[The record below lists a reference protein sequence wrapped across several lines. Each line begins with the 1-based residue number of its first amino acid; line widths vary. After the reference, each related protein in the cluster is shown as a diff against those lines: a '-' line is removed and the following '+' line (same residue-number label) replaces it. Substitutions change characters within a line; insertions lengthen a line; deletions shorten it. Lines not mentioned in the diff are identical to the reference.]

1 MVAFMINNNKLNLGQ
16 LLLRQGV
23 LDEDQLAHAMAEH
36 KRTGLMLS
44 KILVRLG
51 MVNEETLTNI
61 LGSQMQSSTKMRIG
75 EMLLAQG
82 YINQE
87 QLDKALET
95 QKTSGKR
102 LGRTLVDLGYM
113 PEERLIEILSRQF
126 EVPYVKLD
134 NFSIDPNAY
143 NYLPEDMCRQYKVV
157 PLFVQNGEDDRRQAK
172 SVLTIAMT
180 DPTNMRTIS
189 VVKFKVRMDVEVVM
203 ASEADVMK
211 AIDRVYAGHGTS
223 EESLAELIGES
234 KDSEELETV
243 ERGQGNNDEPELT
256 DEEGRAVVKIVTTL
270 IHEAIAR
277 HASDIHLEPQE
288 TFLKLRYRIDGDLQ
302 VMSPIPAR
310 LMPQI
315 LSRIKLLSKMDIAE
329 KRKPLDGRFTVRY
342 KGSEVDLRVSSFP
355 ISLRK
360 RGVCEKIVMRI
371 LDPNSGQF
379 PLKDMGFDP
388 RVLKQFID
396 AINAPN
402 GIVLVTGPTG
412 SGKSTTLY
420 ASIRE
425 ILDSTINISTMEDP
439 VELNIDGVNQ
449 GQINNAAGFTFA
461 AGIRAL
467 LRQDPDVI
475 MIGEMRDQETSSMAI
490 EAALTGHL
498 VFSTLHTN
506 DAAGAFPRLLEMGL
520 EPFLVSTAI
529 KGVLAQRLVRRICKY
544 CKEPVEISQAMRDEF
559 HLTPDMQFYHGK
571 GCDKCDGS
579 GYKGRCGIYEFLV
592 PNETVRNLIIKRSSG
607 DVIKRAAMQECG
619 MITLRMDGIQ
629 KALDGHT
636 TLEQAIGASTSDD

>member
-1 MVAFMINNNKLNLGQ
+1 MINSNKMNLGQ

-51 MVNEETLTNI
+51 MVSEETLTNI

-82 YINQE
+82 YITQE

-134 NFSIDPNAY
+134 NFNIDPNAY
-143 NYLPEDMCRQYKVV
+143 TYLPEDMCKQYRVV
-157 PLFVQNGEDDRRQAK
+157 PLFVQKGEDERRQVR
-172 SVLTIAMT
+172 SVMTIAMT

-189 VVKFKVRMDVEVVM
+189 IVKFKVRMDVDIVM
-203 ASEADVMK
+203 ASDADVAK
-211 AIDRVYAGHGTS
+211 AIERVFAGHGPT
-223 EESLAELIGES
+223 EESLAELISES
-234 KDSEELETV
+234 KDGEELETV
-243 ERGQGNNDEPELT
+243 ERGQGGNDEPELS
-256 DEEGRAVVKIVTTL
+256 DEEGRQVVKIVTTL

-277 HASDIHLEPQE
+277 KASDIHLEPQE

-342 KGSEVDLRVSSFP
+342 KGAEVDLRVSSFP

-371 LDPNSGQF
+371 LNPNSGQF

-475 MIGEMRDQETSSMAI
+475 MVGEMRDRESFESALQ
-490 EAALTGHL
+490 AADTGHL
-498 VFSTLHTN
+498 VLSTLHATN
-506 DAAGAFPRLLEMGL
+506 ASQAIARILDFYPRQEQDALRKSLALNLQA
-520 EPFLVSTAI
+520 VI
-529 KGVLAQRLVRRICKY
+529 AQRLLPRISSGLI
-544 CKEPVEISQAMRDEF
+544 PAVEIMIN
-559 HLTPDMQFYHGK
+559 TPNVRKLIQKNEMDRLPDAIAAGK
-571 GCDKCDGS
+571 EDGMIS
-579 GYKGRCGIYEFLV
+579 FNASLL
-592 PNETVRNLIIKRSSG
+592 NLINGGEITEEVGLEASEEP
-607 DVIKRAAMQECG
+607 DV
-619 MITLRMDGIQ
+619 LRMNLKGIFVGTGSSI
-629 KALDGHT
+629 LG
-636 TLEQAIGASTSDD
+636 E

>member
-1 MVAFMINNNKLNLGQ
+1 MINTSKMNLGQ

-51 MVNEETLTNI
+51 MVSEETLTNI

-82 YINQE
+82 YITQE

-134 NFSIDPNAY
+134 NFNIDPNAF
-143 NYLPEDMCRQYKVV
+143 NYLPEDMCKQYKVV
-157 PLFVQNGEDDRRQAK
+157 PLFVQKGEDERHQVR
-172 SVLTIAMT
+172 SVMTIAMT

-189 VVKFKVRMDVEVVM
+189 IVKFKVRMDVDVVM

-211 AIDRVYAGHGTS
+211 AIERVFAGHGPA
-223 EESLAELIGES
+223 EESLADLISES
-234 KDSEELETV
+234 KDGDELETV
-243 ERGQGNNDEPELT
+243 ERGQGGNDEPELS
-256 DEEGRAVVKIVTTL
+256 DEEGRQVVKIVTTL

-277 HASDIHLEPQE
+277 KASDIHLEPQE

-371 LDPNSGQF
+371 LNPNSGQF

-607 DVIKRAAMQECG
+607 DVIKRAAIQECG

-636 TLEQAIGASTSDD
+636 TLEQAIGASTADD

>member
-1 MVAFMINNNKLNLGQ
+1 MNSSAKLNLGQ
-16 LLLRQGV
+16 LLLRQGI

-44 KILVRLG
+44 KILLRLG
-51 MVNEETLTNI
+51 MVSEDTLTSI
-61 LGSQMQSSTKMRIG
+61 LGVQMQSSTKMRIG
-75 EMLLAQG
+75 EMLLKQG
-82 YINQE
+82 YINEE
-87 QLDKALET
+87 QLNKALEM
-95 QKTSGKR
+95 QKTTGKR
-102 LGRTLVDLGYM
+102 LGRTLVDLGFM
-113 PEERLIEILSRQF
+113 PEERLIEILSMQF
-126 EVPYVKLD
+126 EVPYVRLE
-134 NFSIDPNAY
+134 NFIIDPDAY
-143 NYLPEDMCRQYKVV
+143 TFLPEDLCKTYKIV
-157 PLFVQNGEDDRRQAK
+157 PLFVLKAEDERHMQRV
-172 SVLTIAMT
+172 SLTIAMT
-180 DPTNMRTIS
+180 DPTNMRVINI
-189 VVKFKVRMDVEVVM
+189 VKFKVKMEVDIVM
-203 ASEADVMK
+203 ASEKDVLK
-211 AIDRVYAGHGTS
+211 AIERVYSGHGPA
-223 EESLAELIGES
+223 EESLAELISES
-234 KDSEELETV
+234 RDEGELETV
-243 ERGQGNNDEPELT
+243 DRDANNSNEPELS

-342 KGSEVDLRVSSFP
+342 KGAEVDLRVSSFP

-379 PLKDMGFDP
+379 PLKDMGFDA
-388 RVLKQFID
+388 RVLKQFLD
-396 AINAPN
+396 CINAPN

-520 EPFLVSTAI
+520 EPFLGSTAI

-544 CKEPVEISQAMRDEF
+544 CKEPVEISDSLREEL
-559 HLTPDMQFYHGK
+559 HLTPDMQFYHGR
-571 GCDKCDGS
+571 GCEKCDGS

-607 DVIKRAAMQECG
+607 DVIKRAAMKECG

-629 KALDGHT
+629 KALDGAT
-636 TLEQAIGASTSDD
+636 TLEQAVGASAADDA

>member
-1 MVAFMINNNKLNLGQ
+1 MVKPEQ
-16 LLLRQGV
+16 LT
-23 LDEDQLAHAMAEH
+23 D
-36 KRTGLMLS
+36 
-44 KILVRLG
+44 
-51 MVNEETLTNI
+51 I
-61 LGSQMQSSTKMRIG
+61 LGVQMQSVTKKRIG
-75 EMLLAQG
+75 EMLLDQG
-82 YINQE
+82 FITQE
-87 QLDKALET
+87 QLNEALEK
-95 QKTSGKR
+95 QKTSGGKR
-102 LGRTLVDLGYM
+102 LGSILVDLKFIQQDKLM
-113 PEERLIEILSRQF
+113 KILCCQF

-134 NFSIDPNAY
+134 SIKLDEKVY
-143 NYLPEDMCRQYKVV
+143 EFISEDQCKANKIV
-157 PLFVQNGEDDRRQAK
+157 PLYVTKDARQAL
-172 SVLTIAMT
+172 VVAMA
-180 DPTNMRTIS
+180 DPTNVRLRDSI
-189 VVKFKVRMDVEVVM
+189 KFKVKRNVDVVM
-203 ASEADVMK
+203 ASEQDIK
-211 AIDRVYAGHGTS
+211 KTIDILFAGHGPA
-223 EESLAELIGES
+223 EESLAELIGS
-234 KDSEELETV
+234 SGDDELETV
-243 ERGQGNNDEPELT
+243 ERGSSTSDEPELS
-256 DEEGRAVVKIVTTL
+256 DEEGRQVVKIVTTL

-379 PLKDMGFDP
+379 PLREMGFDP

-475 MIGEMRDQETSSMAI
+475 MIGEMRDQETSTMAI

-529 KGVLAQRLVRRICKY
+529 KGVLAQRLVRRICKN
-544 CKEPVEISQAMRDEF
+544 CKEPVEISQELRDEL
-559 HLTPDMQFYHGK
+559 HLSPDMQFYHGR
-571 GCDKCDGS
+571 GCEKCDGS
-579 GYKGRCGIYEFLV
+579 GFKGRCGIYEFLV
-592 PNETVRNLIIKRSSG
+592 PNEAVRNL
-607 DVIKRAAMQECG
+607 VIKRASGDEIKREAIKSCE
-619 MITLRMDGIQ
+619 MITLRMDGIN
-629 KALDGHT
+629 KALQGLT
-636 TLEQAIGASTSDD
+636 TLEQAVGASTADE

>member
-1 MVAFMINNNKLNLGQ
+1 MKDSNSLGQ
-16 LLLRQGV
+16 LLVRVNLIN
-23 LDEDQLAHAMAEH
+23 EDQLKYAEDEV
-36 KRTGLMLS
+36 KFWTQKGKKLTLAQV
-44 KILVRLG
+44 LVKAG
-51 MVNEETLTNI
+51 MVSQEQLTDI
-61 LGSQMQSSTKMRIG
+61 LGVQMQSVTKKRIG
-75 EMLLAQG
+75 EMLLDQG
-82 YINQE
+82 FITKE
-87 QLDKALET
+87 QLNEALEK
-95 QKTSGKR
+95 QKTAGGKR
-102 LGRTLVDLGYM
+102 LGRV
-113 PEERLIEILSRQF
+113 LIDMGFIDEKKLTDILCCQF

-134 NFSIDPNAY
+134 AIKLDEKVYEFI
-143 NYLPEDMCRQYKVV
+143 PEDQCRANKIV
-157 PLFVQNGEDDRRQAK
+157 PLYVSKDARQAL
-172 SVLTIAMT
+172 VVAMA
-180 DPTNMRTIS
+180 DPTNVRLRDSI
-189 VVKFKVRMDVEVVM
+189 KFKVKRNVDVVM
-203 ASEADVMK
+203 ASEQDIK
-211 AIDRVYAGHGTS
+211 KTIDILFAGHGPA
-223 EESLAELIGES
+223 EESLAELIGGSNE
-234 KDSEELETV
+234 DELETV
-243 ERGQGNNDEPELT
+243 ERGSGNSDEPELT
-256 DEEGRAVVKIVTTL
+256 DEEGRQVVKIVTTL

-379 PLKDMGFDP
+379 PLREMGFDA

-475 MIGEMRDQETSSMAI
+475 MIGEMRDQETSTMAI

-529 KGVLAQRLVRRICKY
+529 KGVLAQRLVRRICKN
-544 CKEPVEISQAMRDEF
+544 CKEPVEISQELRDEL
-559 HLTPDMQFYHGK
+559 HLSPDMQFYHGR
-571 GCDKCDGS
+571 GCEKCDGS
-579 GYKGRCGIYEFLV
+579 GFKGRCGIYEFLV
-592 PNETVRNLIIKRSSG
+592 PNEAVRNL
-607 DVIKRAAMQECG
+607 VIKRASGDEIKREAIKSCE
-619 MITLRMDGIQ
+619 MITLRMDGIN
-629 KALDGHT
+629 KALQGLT
-636 TLEQAIGASTSDD
+636 TLEQAIGASTADE

>member
-1 MVAFMINNNKLNLGQ
+1 MISNVKMNLGE
-16 LLLRQGV
+16 LLLRQRV
-23 LDEDQLAHAMAEH
+23 LDEDQLAHATSEH
-36 KRTGLMLS
+36 KRTGIPLAR
-44 KILVRLG
+44 ILVRLG
-51 MVNEETLTNI
+51 MVSEDTLTSI
-61 LGSQMQSSTKMRIG
+61 LGVQMQSTTKMRIG

-82 YINQE
+82 YIKPE
-87 QLDKALET
+87 QLEKALET
-95 QKTSGKR
+95 QKTTGKR
-102 LGRTLVDLGYM
+102 LGRTLVELGYM
-113 PEERLIEILSRQF
+113 PEERLVEILSRQF
-126 EVPYVKLD
+126 EVPYVKLE
-134 NFSIDPNAY
+134 NFNIDPDAY
-143 NYLPEDMCRQYKVV
+143 TYLPEDMCKQYKIV
-157 PLFVQNGEDDRRQAK
+157 PLFVSKNDDDRKAVREA
-172 SVLTIAMT
+172 LTLAMT
-180 DPTNMRTIS
+180 DPTNMRVIQI
-189 VVKFKVRMDVEVVM
+189 VKFKVKMEVDVVM
-203 ASEADVMK
+203 ASEVDVQK
-211 AIDRVYAGHGTS
+211 TIERVYAGHGPQ
-223 EESLAELIGES
+223 EESLAELISES
-234 KDSEELETV
+234 KDGEELETV
-243 ERGQGNNDEPELT
+243 ERGQGGNDEPELT

-302 VMSPIPAR
+302 VMAPIPAR

-388 RVLKQFID
+388 RVFKQFID

-506 DAAGAFPRLLEMGL
+506 DAAGSFPRLLEMGL

-529 KGVLAQRLVRRICKY
+529 KGILAQRLVRRICKY
-544 CKEPVEISQAMRDEF
+544 CKEPVEISDSLREEL
-559 HLTPDMQFYHGK
+559 HLSPDMQFYHGK

-592 PNETVRNLIIKRSSG
+592 PNESVRNL
-607 DVIKRAAMQECG
+607 VIKRASGDEIKRCAMKECD
-619 MITLRMDGIQ
+619 MITLRMDGIN
-629 KALDGHT
+629 KALQGLT
-636 TLEQAIGASTSDD
+636 TLEQAVGASAPDD

>member
-1 MVAFMINNNKLNLGQ
+1 MLID
-16 LLLRQGV
+16 QGFITP
-23 LDEDQLAHAMAEH
+23 DQL
-36 KRTGLMLS
+36 
-44 KILVRLG
+44 
-51 MVNEETLTNI
+51 NE
-61 LGSQMQSSTKMRIG
+61 
-75 EMLLAQG
+75 
-82 YINQE
+82 
-87 QLDKALET
+87 ALEK
-95 QKTSGKR
+95 QKTSGGKR
-102 LGRTLVDLGYM
+102 LGRLLVEMGFIDEKKLTD
-113 PEERLIEILSRQF
+113 ILCCQF
-126 EVPYVKLD
+126 EVPFIKLD
-134 NFSIDPNAY
+134 SIKLDEKVYEFLSEDQCKAY
-143 NYLPEDMCRQYKVV
+143 KIV
-157 PLFVQNGEDDRRQAK
+157 PLYVSRDARQAL
-172 SVLTIAMT
+172 VVAMA
-180 DPTNMRTIS
+180 DPTNVRLRDSI
-189 VVKFKVRMDVEVVM
+189 KFKVKRNVDVVM
-203 ASEADVMK
+203 ASEQDIK
-211 AIDRVYAGHGTS
+211 KTIDILYAGHGPA
-223 EESLAELIGES
+223 EESLAELIGEN
-234 KDSEELETV
+234 KDEELETV
-243 ERGQGNNDEPELT
+243 ERGSSASDEPELT

-379 PLKDMGFDP
+379 PLREMGFDA

-475 MIGEMRDQETSSMAI
+475 MIGEMRDQETSTMAI

-529 KGVLAQRLVRRICKY
+529 KGVLAQRLVRRICKN
-544 CKEPVEISQAMRDEF
+544 CKEPVEISQELRDEL
-559 HLTPDMQFYHGK
+559 HLAPDMQFYHGK
-571 GCDKCDGS
+571 GCPKCDGS
-579 GYKGRCGIYEFLV
+579 GFKGRCGIYEFLV
-592 PNETVRNLIIKRSSG
+592 PNEAVRNL
-607 DVIKRAAMQECG
+607 VIKRASGDEIKREAIKSCE
-619 MITLRMDGIQ
+619 MITLRMDGIN
-629 KALDGHT
+629 KALQGLT
-636 TLEQAIGASTSDD
+636 TLEQAIGASTADE

>member
-1 MVAFMINNNKLNLGQ
+1 MNLGE

-23 LDEDQLAHAMAEH
+23 LDEDQLNHAISEH
-36 KRTGLMLS
+36 KRTGMALA
-44 KILVRLG
+44 KILIRLG
-51 MVNEETLTNI
+51 MVSEDTLTSI
-61 LGSQMQSSTKMRIG
+61 LGVQMQSATKMRIG
-75 EMLLAQG
+75 EMLLAQK
-82 YINQE
+82 YITRE
-87 QLDKALET
+87 QLEQALET
-95 QKTSGKR
+95 QKTTGKR

-126 EVPYVKLD
+126 EVPYVKLE
-134 NFSIDPNAY
+134 NFAIDQNAY
-143 NYLPEDMCRQYKVV
+143 SYLPEDLCKAYKVV
-157 PLFVQNGEDDRRQAK
+157 PLFVSKTEDDRRMTRE
-172 SVLTIAMT
+172 SLTLAMT
-180 DPTNMRTIS
+180 DPTNMRVINI
-189 VVKFKVRMDVEVVM
+189 VKFKVKMEVDVVM
-203 ASEADVMK
+203 ASDSDVQK
-211 AIDRVYAGHGTS
+211 AIERVFAGHGTQ
-223 EESLAELIGES
+223 EESLAELIGET
-234 KDSEELETV
+234 KDGEELETV
-243 ERGQGNNDEPELT
+243 ERGQGGSDEPELS

-302 VMSPIPAR
+302 VQPPIPAR

-342 KGSEVDLRVSSFP
+342 KGAEVDLRVSSFP

-544 CKEPVEISQAMRDEF
+544 CKEPVEISQAMRDEL
-559 HLTPDMQFYHGK
+559 HLSPEMQFYHGR
-571 GCDKCDGS
+571 GCEKCDGS

-607 DVIKRAAMQECG
+607 DVIKRAAMKECG

-636 TLEQAIGASTSDD
+636 TLEQAVGASAADD

>member
-1 MVAFMINNNKLNLGQ
+1 MV
-16 LLLRQGV
+16 
-23 LDEDQLAHAMAEH
+23 
-36 KRTGLMLS
+36 S
-44 KILVRLG
+44 
-51 MVNEETLTNI
+51 EETLTNI

-82 YINQE
+82 YITQE

-134 NFSIDPNAY
+134 NFNIDPNAY
-143 NYLPEDMCRQYKVV
+143 TYLPEDMCKQYKVV
-157 PLFVQNGEDDRRQAK
+157 PLFVQKGEDERRQVR
-172 SVLTIAMT
+172 SVMTIAMT

-189 VVKFKVRMDVEVVM
+189 IVKFKVRMDVDVVM
-203 ASEADVMK
+203 ASDADVAK
-211 AIDRVYAGHGTS
+211 AIERVFAGHGPT
-223 EESLAELIGES
+223 EESLAELISES
-234 KDSEELETV
+234 KDGEELETV
-243 ERGQGNNDEPELT
+243 ERGQGGNDEPELS
-256 DEEGRAVVKIVTTL
+256 DEEGRQVVKIVTTL

-277 HASDIHLEPQE
+277 KASDIHLEPQE

-371 LDPNSGQF
+371 LNPNSGQF

-529 KGVLAQRLVRRICKY
+529 KGVLAQRLVRRI
-544 CKEPVEISQAMRDEF
+544 
-559 HLTPDMQFYHGK
+559 
-571 GCDKCDGS
+571 
-579 GYKGRCGIYEFLV
+579 
-592 PNETVRNLIIKRSSG
+592 
-607 DVIKRAAMQECG
+607 
-619 MITLRMDGIQ
+619 
-629 KALDGHT
+629 
-636 TLEQAIGASTSDD
+636 

>member
-1 MVAFMINNNKLNLGQ
+1 
-16 LLLRQGV
+16 
-23 LDEDQLAHAMAEH
+23 
-36 KRTGLMLS
+36 
-44 KILVRLG
+44 
-51 MVNEETLTNI
+51 
-61 LGSQMQSSTKMRIG
+61 
-75 EMLLAQG
+75 
-82 YINQE
+82 
-87 QLDKALET
+87 
-95 QKTSGKR
+95 
-102 LGRTLVDLGYM
+102 
-113 PEERLIEILSRQF
+113 
-126 EVPYVKLD
+126 
-134 NFSIDPNAY
+134 
-143 NYLPEDMCRQYKVV
+143 
-157 PLFVQNGEDDRRQAK
+157 
-172 SVLTIAMT
+172 
-180 DPTNMRTIS
+180 
-189 VVKFKVRMDVEVVM
+189 
-203 ASEADVMK
+203 
-211 AIDRVYAGHGTS
+211 
-223 EESLAELIGES
+223 
-234 KDSEELETV
+234 
-243 ERGQGNNDEPELT
+243 
-256 DEEGRAVVKIVTTL
+256 
-270 IHEAIAR
+270 
-277 HASDIHLEPQE
+277 
-288 TFLKLRYRIDGDLQ
+288 
-302 VMSPIPAR
+302 
-310 LMPQI
+310 
-315 LSRIKLLSKMDIAE
+315 MDIAE

-544 CKEPVEISQAMRDEF
+544 CKEPVEISQAMRGEL
-559 HLTPDMQFYHGK
+559 HLSPEKQFYHGR
-571 GCDKCDGS
+571 GCEKCDGS

-607 DVIKRAAMQECG
+607 DVIKRAAMKECG

-636 TLEQAIGASTSDD
+636 TLEQAVGASAADD

>member
-1 MVAFMINNNKLNLGQ
+1 MKDSSSLGQ
-16 LLLRQGV
+16 LLVRVNLIN
-23 LDEDQLAHAMAEH
+23 EDQLRYAEEEVKYQAQLG
-36 KRTGLMLS
+36 KRVTLAQ
-44 KILVRLG
+44 ILVRAG
-51 MVNEETLTNI
+51 MVKQEALTDI
-61 LGSQMQSSTKMRIG
+61 LGVQMQSVTKKRIG
-75 EMLLAQG
+75 EMLLDQG
-82 YINQE
+82 FITPD
-87 QLDKALET
+87 QLNEALEK
-95 QKTSGKR
+95 QKTSGGKR
-102 LGRTLVDLGYM
+102 LGRLLVEMGFIDEKKLTD
-113 PEERLIEILSRQF
+113 ILCCQF
-126 EVPYVKLD
+126 EVPFIKLD
-134 NFSIDPNAY
+134 SIKLDEKVY
-143 NYLPEDMCRQYKVV
+143 EFLSEEQCKTYKIV
-157 PLFVQNGEDDRRQAK
+157 PLYVSRDVRQAL
-172 SVLTIAMT
+172 VVAMA
-180 DPTNMRTIS
+180 DPTNVRLRDSI
-189 VVKFKVRMDVEVVM
+189 KFKVKRNVDVVM
-203 ASEADVMK
+203 ASEQDIK
-211 AIDRVYAGHGTS
+211 KTIDILYAGHGPA
-223 EESLAELIGES
+223 EESLAELIGEN
-234 KDSEELETV
+234 KDEELETV
-243 ERGQGNNDEPELT
+243 ERGQGNSDEPELT

-379 PLKDMGFDP
+379 PLREMGFDA

-475 MIGEMRDQETSSMAI
+475 MIGEMRDQETSTMAI
-490 EAALTGHL
+490 EAALMGHL

-529 KGVLAQRLVRRICKY
+529 KGVLAQRLVRRICKN
-544 CKEPVEISQAMRDEF
+544 CKEPVEISQELRDEL
-559 HLTPDMQFYHGK
+559 HLAPDMQFYHGK
-571 GCDKCDGS
+571 GCPKCDGS
-579 GYKGRCGIYEFLV
+579 GFKGRCGIYEFLV
-592 PNETVRNLIIKRSSG
+592 PNEAVRNL
-607 DVIKRAAMQECG
+607 VIKRASGDEIKREAIKSCE
-619 MITLRMDGIQ
+619 MITLRMDGIN
-629 KALDGHT
+629 KALQGLT
-636 TLEQAIGASTSDD
+636 TLEQAVGASTADE

>member
-1 MVAFMINNNKLNLGQ
+1 MKDSSSLGQ
-16 LLLRQGV
+16 LLVRVNLIN
-23 LDEDQLAHAMAEH
+23 EDQLKYAE
-36 KRTGLMLS
+36 
-44 KILVRLG
+44 
-51 MVNEETLTNI
+51 EEVKFWTQKGKKLTLTQVLLKAEMVKPEQLTDI
-61 LGSQMQSSTKMRIG
+61 LGVQMQSVTKKRIG
-75 EMLLAQG
+75 EMLLDQG
-82 YINQE
+82 FITQD
-87 QLDKALET
+87 QLNEALEK
-95 QKTSGKR
+95 QKTSGGKR
-102 LGRTLVDLGYM
+102 LGSILVDLKF
-113 PEERLIEILSRQF
+113 IEQDKLMKILCCQF

-134 NFSIDPNAY
+134 AIRLD
-143 NYLPEDMCRQYKVV
+143 EKVYEFISEEQCKTHKIV
-157 PLFVQNGEDDRRQAK
+157 PLYVTKDARQAL
-172 SVLTIAMT
+172 VVAMA
-180 DPTNMRTIS
+180 DPTNVRLRDSI
-189 VVKFKVRMDVEVVM
+189 KFKVKRNVDVVM
-203 ASEADVMK
+203 ASEQDIK
-211 AIDRVYAGHGTS
+211 KTIDILFANHGPA
-223 EESLAELIGES
+223 EESLADLIGS
-234 KDSEELETV
+234 SGDDELETV
-243 ERGQGNNDEPELT
+243 ERGQGGNDEPELS
-256 DEEGRAVVKIVTTL
+256 DEEGRQVVKIVTTL

-342 KGSEVDLRVSSFP
+342 KGAEVDLRVSSFP

-379 PLKDMGFDP
+379 PLKEMGFDA

-475 MIGEMRDQETSSMAI
+475 MIGEMRDQETSTMAI

-529 KGVLAQRLVRRICKY
+529 KGVLAQRLVRRICKN
-544 CKEPVEISQAMRDEF
+544 CKEPVEISQELRDEL
-559 HLTPDMQFYHGK
+559 HLSPDMQFYHGR
-571 GCDKCDGS
+571 GCEKCDGS
-579 GYKGRCGIYEFLV
+579 GFKGRCGIYEFLV
-592 PNETVRNLIIKRSSG
+592 PNEAVRNL
-607 DVIKRAAMQECG
+607 VIKRASGDEIKREAIKSCE
-619 MITLRMDGIQ
+619 MITLRMDGIN
-629 KALDGHT
+629 KALQGLT
-636 TLEQAIGASTSDD
+636 TLEQAVGASTADE

>member
-1 MVAFMINNNKLNLGQ
+1 MISNAKMNLGQ
-16 LLLRQGV
+16 LLIRQGV
-23 LDEDQLAHAMAEH
+23 LDEDQLAHATSEH
-36 KRTGLMLS
+36 KRTGIPLA
-44 KILVRLG
+44 KILIRLG
-51 MVNEETLTNI
+51 MVSEDTLTSI
-61 LGSQMQSSTKMRIG
+61 LGVQMQSTTKMRIG
-75 EMLLAQG
+75 EMLLAQK
-82 YINQE
+82 YITQE
-87 QLDKALET
+87 QLDQALED
-95 QKTSGKR
+95 QKKTGKR
-102 LGRTLVDLGYM
+102 LGRTLVDLKFM
-113 PEERLIEILSRQF
+113 PEERLVEILSKQF
-126 EVPYVKLD
+126 EVPYVKLE
-134 NFSIDPNAY
+134 NFALDPEAY
-143 NYLPEDMCRQYKVV
+143 TYLPEDLCRTYKVV
-157 PLFVQNGEDDRRQAK
+157 PLFISKGEDDRRVQREAM
-172 SVLTIAMT
+172 TIAMT
-180 DPTNMRTIS
+180 DPTNMRVINI
-189 VVKFKVRMDVEVVM
+189 VKFKVKMEVDIVM
-203 ASEADVMK
+203 ASDADVVK
-211 AIDRVYAGHGTS
+211 TIDRVFSGHSTS
-223 EESLAELIGES
+223 EESLAELISES
-234 KDSEELETV
+234 KDGEELETV
-243 ERGQGNNDEPELT
+243 ERGQGGSDEPELT
-256 DEEGRAVVKIVTTL
+256 DEEGRQVVKIVTTL

-342 KGSEVDLRVSSFP
+342 KGAEVDLRVSSFP

-379 PLKDMGFDP
+379 PLREMGFDP
-388 RVLKQFID
+388 RVLKQFLD
-396 AINAPN
+396 AINLPN
-402 GIVLVTGPTG
+402 GIILVTGPTG

-506 DAAGAFPRLLEMGL
+506 DAAGSFPRLLEMGL

-544 CKEPVEISQAMRDEF
+544 CKEPVEISPSLREELD
-559 HLTPDMQFYHGK
+559 LTPDMQFYHGK

-592 PNETVRNLIIKRSSG
+592 PNETVRNLVIKRSSG
-607 DVIKRAAMQECG
+607 DVIKRAAMQECD

-629 KALDGHT
+629 KALDGLT
-636 TLEQAIGASTSDD
+636 TLEQAVGASASDD

>member
-1 MVAFMINNNKLNLGQ
+1 MMNNNKMNLGQ

-51 MVNEETLTNI
+51 MVSEETLTNI

-82 YINQE
+82 YITQE

-134 NFSIDPNAY
+134 NFNIDPNAF
-143 NYLPEDMCRQYKVV
+143 NYLPEDMCKQYKVV
-157 PLFVQNGEDDRRQAK
+157 PLFVQKGEDERHQVR
-172 SVLTIAMT
+172 SVMTIAMT

-189 VVKFKVRMDVEVVM
+189 IVKFKVRMDVDVVM

-211 AIDRVYAGHGTS
+211 AIERVFAGHGPA
-223 EESLAELIGES
+223 EESLADLISES
-234 KDSEELETV
+234 KDSDELETV
-243 ERGQGNNDEPELT
+243 ERGQGGNDEPELS
-256 DEEGRAVVKIVTTL
+256 DEEGRQVVKIVTTL

-277 HASDIHLEPQE
+277 KASDIHLEPQE

-371 LDPNSGQF
+371 LNPNSGQF

-607 DVIKRAAMQECG
+607 DVIKRAAIQECG

-629 KALDGHT
+629 KALNGHT
-636 TLEQAIGASTSDD
+636 TLEQAIGASTADD

>member
-1 MVAFMINNNKLNLGQ
+1 MISNTKMNLGE

-23 LDEDQLAHAMAEH
+23 LDEDQLNHAISEH
-36 KRTGLMLS
+36 KRTGMALA
-44 KILVRLG
+44 KILIRLG
-51 MVNEETLTNI
+51 MVSEDTLTSI
-61 LGSQMQSSTKMRIG
+61 LGVQMQSATKMRIG
-75 EMLLAQG
+75 EMLLAQK
-82 YINQE
+82 YITRE
-87 QLDKALET
+87 QLEQALET
-95 QKTSGKR
+95 QKTTGKR

-126 EVPYVKLD
+126 EVPYVKLE
-134 NFSIDPNAY
+134 NFAIDQNAY
-143 NYLPEDMCRQYKVV
+143 SYLPEDLCKAYKVV
-157 PLFVQNGEDDRRQAK
+157 PLFVSKTDDDRRITRE
-172 SVLTIAMT
+172 SLTLAMT
-180 DPTNMRTIS
+180 DPTNMRVLNI
-189 VVKFKVRMDVEVVM
+189 VKFKVKMEVDVVM
-203 ASEADVMK
+203 ASDSDVQK
-211 AIDRVYAGHGTS
+211 AIERVFAGHGS
-223 EESLAELIGES
+223 QEESLAELIGET
-234 KDSEELETV
+234 KDGEELETV
-243 ERGQGNNDEPELT
+243 ERGQGGSDEPELS

-342 KGSEVDLRVSSFP
+342 KGAEVDLRVSSFP

-544 CKEPVEISQAMRDEF
+544 CKEPVEVSQAMRDEL
-559 HLTPDMQFYHGK
+559 HLSPEMQFYHGR
-571 GCDKCDGS
+571 GCEKCDGS

-607 DVIKRAAMQECG
+607 DVIKRAAMKECG

-636 TLEQAIGASTSDD
+636 TLEQAVGASAADD

>member
-1 MVAFMINNNKLNLGQ
+1 MITNTKMNLGE

-23 LDEDQLAHAMAEH
+23 LDEDQLNHAISEH
-36 KRTGLMLS
+36 KRTGMALA
-44 KILVRLG
+44 KILIRLG
-51 MVNEETLTNI
+51 MVSEDTLTSI
-61 LGSQMQSSTKMRIG
+61 LGVQMQSTTKMRIG
-75 EMLLAQG
+75 EMLLAQK
-82 YINQE
+82 YITHE

-95 QKTSGKR
+95 QKTTGKR
-102 LGRTLVDLGYM
+102 LGRTLVDLGFM
-113 PEERLIEILSRQF
+113 PEERLVEILSRQF

-134 NFSIDPNAY
+134 NFAIDADAY
-143 NYLPEDMCRQYKVV
+143 TYLPEDLCKTYKVV
-157 PLFVQNGEDDRRQAK
+157 PLYVSKTEDGRRIVRE
-172 SVLTIAMT
+172 SMTLAMT
-180 DPTNMRTIS
+180 DPTNMRVINI
-189 VVKFKVRMDVEVVM
+189 VKFKVKMEVDVVM
-203 ASEADVMK
+203 ASDSDVQK
-211 AIDRVYAGHGTS
+211 AIERVFAGHGS
-223 EESLAELIGES
+223 QEESLAELIGET
-234 KDSEELETV
+234 KDGEELETV
-243 ERGQGNNDEPELT
+243 ERGQGGSDEPELS

-302 VMSPIPAR
+302 VQPPIPAR

-329 KRKPLDGRFTVRY
+329 KRRPLDGRFTVRY
-342 KGSEVDLRVSSFP
+342 KGAEVDLRVSSFP

-402 GIVLVTGPTG
+402 GSVLVTGPTG

-544 CKEPVEISQAMRDEF
+544 CKEPVEISQAMRDEL
-559 HLTPDMQFYHGK
+559 HLSPEMQFYHGR
-571 GCDKCDGS
+571 GCEKCDGS

-607 DVIKRAAMQECG
+607 DVIKRAAMKECG

-636 TLEQAIGASTSDD
+636 TLEQAVGASAADD

>member
-1 MVAFMINNNKLNLGQ
+1 MINNNKMNLGQ

-51 MVNEETLTNI
+51 MVSEETLTNI
-61 LGSQMQSSTKMRIG
+61 LGSQMQSTTKMRIG

-82 YINQE
+82 YITQE

-95 QKTSGKR
+95 QKTTGKR
-102 LGRTLVDLGYM
+102 LGRTLVDMGYM

-134 NFSIDPNAY
+134 NFNVDANAY
-143 NYLPEDMCRQYKVV
+143 TYLPEDLCRQYKVA
-157 PLFVQNGEDDRRQAK
+157 PLFVQKGKDEHNIVR
-172 SVLTIAMT
+172 SVMTLAMT

-189 VVKFKVRMDVEVVM
+189 IIKFKVRMDVDVVM
-203 ASEADVMK
+203 ASNNDVVK
-211 AIDRVYAGHGTS
+211 TIDRIFAGHGS
-223 EESLAELIGES
+223 AEESLAELVNEG
-234 KDSEELETV
+234 KDEELETV
-243 ERGQGNNDEPELT
+243 ERGSSGNDEPELT
-256 DEEGRAVVKIVTTL
+256 DEEGRQVVKIVTTL

-388 RVLKQFID
+388 RVFKQFID

-420 ASIRE
+420 AAIRE
-425 ILDSTINISTMEDP
+425 ILDNTINISTMEDP

-449 GQINNAAGFTFA
+449 GQINKAAGFTFA

-529 KGVLAQRLVRRICKY
+529 KGVLAQRLVRRICKK
-544 CKEPVEISQAMRDEF
+544 CKEPVEISQSLRDEL
-559 HLTPDMQFYHGK
+559 HLSPDMQFYHGK
-571 GCDKCDGS
+571 GCDACDGS

-592 PNETVRNLIIKRSSG
+592 PNESVRNLIIKRSSG
-607 DVIKRAAMQECG
+607 DVIKRAAMQECD

-629 KALDGHT
+629 KALNGLT
-636 TLEQAIGASTSDD
+636 TLEQAVGASTADD

>member
-1 MVAFMINNNKLNLGQ
+1 MISNVKMNLGE
-16 LLLRQGV
+16 LLLRQRV
-23 LDEDQLAHAMAEH
+23 LDEDQLAHATSEH
-36 KRTGLMLS
+36 KRTGLPLAR
-44 KILVRLG
+44 ILVRLG
-51 MVNEETLTNI
+51 MVSEDTLTSI
-61 LGSQMQSSTKMRIG
+61 LGVQMQSTTKMRIG

-82 YINQE
+82 YIKQE
-87 QLDKALET
+87 QLEKALET
-95 QKTSGKR
+95 QKTTGKR
-102 LGRTLVDLGYM
+102 LGRTLVELGYM
-113 PEERLIEILSRQF
+113 PEERLVEILSRQF
-126 EVPYVKLD
+126 EVPYVKLE
-134 NFSIDPNAY
+134 NFTIDADAY
-143 NYLPEDMCRQYKVV
+143 TYLPEEMCKQYKVV
-157 PLFVQNGEDDRRQAK
+157 PLFISKSEDERKTVREA
-172 SVLTIAMT
+172 LTLAMT
-180 DPTNMRTIS
+180 DPTNMRVIQI
-189 VVKFKVRMDVEVVM
+189 VKFKVKMDVDVVM
-203 ASEADVMK
+203 ASEADVLK
-211 AIDRVYAGHGTS
+211 TIERVFAGHGPQ
-223 EESLAELIGES
+223 EESLAELISES
-234 KDSEELETV
+234 KDGEELETV
-243 ERGQGNNDEPELT
+243 ERGQGGNDEPELS

-302 VMSPIPAR
+302 VMAPIPAR

-329 KRKPLDGRFTVRY
+329 KRRPLDGRFTVRY

-388 RVLKQFID
+388 RVFKQFLD

-544 CKEPVEISQAMRDEF
+544 CKEPVEISQAMRDEL
-559 HLTPDMQFYHGK
+559 HLSPEMQFYHGR
-571 GCDKCDGS
+571 GCEKCDGS

-607 DVIKRAAMQECG
+607 DVIKRAAMKECG

-636 TLEQAIGASTSDD
+636 TLEQAVGASAADD

>member
-1 MVAFMINNNKLNLGQ
+1 MINNVKLNLGE
-16 LLLRQGV
+16 LLLRQHV
-23 LDEDQLAHAMAEH
+23 LDEDRLAHAISEH
-36 KRTGLMLS
+36 KRTGLSLA
-44 KILVRLG
+44 KVLVRLQ
-51 MVNEETLTNI
+51 MVSEDTLTSI
-61 LGSQMQSSTKMRIG
+61 LGVQMQSATKMRIG

-82 YINQE
+82 YITQD
-87 QLDKALET
+87 QLNKALLE
-95 QKTSGKR
+95 
-102 LGRTLVDLGYM
+102 
-113 PEERLIEILSRQF
+113 
-126 EVPYVKLD
+126 
-134 NFSIDPNAY
+134 NFSIDNDAY
-143 NYLPEDMCRQYKVV
+143 TYLPEEMCKQYKVV
-157 PLFVQNGEDDRRQAK
+157 PLFISKSDDDRRTMREA
-172 SVLTIAMT
+172 LTLAMT
-180 DPTNMRTIS
+180 DPTNMRVIQI
-189 VVKFKVRMDVEVVM
+189 VKFKVKMDVDVVM
-203 ASEADVMK
+203 ASEADVVK
-211 AIDRVYAGHGTS
+211 AIERVYAGHGPQ
-223 EESLAELIGES
+223 EESLAELISES
-234 KDSEELETV
+234 KDGEELETV
-243 ERGQGNNDEPELT
+243 ERGQGGNDEPELS

-302 VMSPIPAR
+302 VMAPIPAR

-388 RVLKQFID
+388 RVFKQFID

-506 DAAGAFPRLLEMGL
+506 DAAGSFPRLLEMGL

-529 KGVLAQRLVRRICKY
+529 KGILAQRLVRRICKY
-544 CKEPVEISQAMRDEF
+544 CKEPVEISDSLREEL
-559 HLTPDMQFYHGK
+559 HLSPDMQFYHGK

-592 PNETVRNLIIKRSSG
+592 PNESVRNL
-607 DVIKRAAMQECG
+607 VIKRASGDEIKRCAMKECD
-619 MITLRMDGIQ
+619 MITLRMDGIN
-629 KALDGHT
+629 KALQGLT
-636 TLEQAIGASTSDD
+636 TLEQAVGASAPDD

>member
-1 MVAFMINNNKLNLGQ
+1 MISNVKMNLGQ
-16 LLLRQGV
+16 LLIRQGV
-23 LDEDQLAHAMAEH
+23 LDEDQLAHATSEH
-36 KRTGLMLS
+36 KRTGIPLA
-44 KILVRLG
+44 KILIRLG
-51 MVNEETLTNI
+51 MVSEDTLTSI
-61 LGSQMQSSTKMRIG
+61 LGVQMQSTTKMRIG
-75 EMLLAQG
+75 EMLLAQK
-82 YINQE
+82 YITQE
-87 QLDKALET
+87 QLDQALEE
-95 QKTSGKR
+95 QKKTGKR
-102 LGRTLVDLGYM
+102 LGRTLVDLKFM
-113 PEERLIEILSRQF
+113 PEERLVEILSKQF
-126 EVPYVKLD
+126 EVPYVKLE
-134 NFSIDPNAY
+134 NFALDPDAY
-143 NYLPEDMCRQYKVV
+143 TYLPEDLCRTYKVV
-157 PLFVQNGEDDRRQAK
+157 PLFISKGEDDRRVQREA
-172 SVLTIAMT
+172 LTIAMT
-180 DPTNMRTIS
+180 DPTNMRVINI
-189 VVKFKVRMDVEVVM
+189 VKFKVKMEVDIVM
-203 ASEADVMK
+203 ASDADVVK
-211 AIDRVYAGHGTS
+211 TIDRVFAGHGATN

-234 KDSEELETV
+234 KDGEELETV
-243 ERGQGNNDEPELT
+243 ERGQGNSDEPELT

-544 CKEPVEISQAMRDEF
+544 CKEPVEISQSLRDEL
-559 HLTPDMQFYHGK
+559 HLTPDMQFYHGR

-607 DVIKRAAMQECG
+607 DVIKRAAMQECD

-636 TLEQAIGASTSDD
+636 TLEQAVGASAADD

>member
-1 MVAFMINNNKLNLGQ
+1 MMNNSKMNLGQ

-51 MVNEETLTNI
+51 MVSEETLTNI

-82 YINQE
+82 YITQE

-134 NFSIDPNAY
+134 NFNIDPNAF
-143 NYLPEDMCRQYKVV
+143 NYLPEDMCKQYKVV
-157 PLFVQNGEDDRRQAK
+157 PLFVQKGEDERHQVR
-172 SVLTIAMT
+172 SVMTIAMT

-189 VVKFKVRMDVEVVM
+189 IVKFKVRMDVDVVM
-203 ASEADVMK
+203 ASEADVQK
-211 AIDRVYAGHGTS
+211 AIERVFAGHGPA
-223 EESLAELIGES
+223 EESLADLINES
-234 KDSEELETV
+234 KDGEELETV
-243 ERGQGNNDEPELT
+243 ERGQGGSDEPELS
-256 DEEGRAVVKIVTTL
+256 DEEGRQVVKIVTTL

-277 HASDIHLEPQE
+277 KASDIHLEPQE

-329 KRKPLDGRFTVRY
+329 KRRPLDGRFTVRY

-371 LDPNSGQF
+371 LNPNSGQF

-529 KGVLAQRLVRRICKY
+529 KGVLAQRLVRRICKN
-544 CKEPVEISQAMRDEF
+544 CKEPVEVSQAMRDEF

-571 GCDKCDGS
+571 GCEKCDGS

>member
-1 MVAFMINNNKLNLGQ
+1 MINNVKLNLGE
-16 LLLRQGV
+16 LLLRQHV
-23 LDEDQLAHAMAEH
+23 LDEDRLAHAISEH
-36 KRTGLMLS
+36 KRTGLPLA
-44 KILVRLG
+44 KVLVRLQ
-51 MVNEETLTNI
+51 MVSEDTLTSI
-61 LGSQMQSSTKMRIG
+61 LGVQMQSATKMRIG

-82 YINQE
+82 YITQD
-87 QLDKALET
+87 QLNKALET
-95 QKTSGKR
+95 QKTTGKR
-102 LGRTLVDLGYM
+102 LGRTLVELGFM
-113 PEERLIEILSRQF
+113 PEERLVEILSRQF
-126 EVPYVKLD
+126 EVPYVKLE
-134 NFSIDPNAY
+134 NFSIDNDAY
-143 NYLPEDMCRQYKVV
+143 TYLPEEMCKQYKVV
-157 PLFVQNGEDDRRQAK
+157 PLFISKSEDGRRTIREA
-172 SVLTIAMT
+172 LTLAMT
-180 DPTNMRTIS
+180 DPTNMRVIQI
-189 VVKFKVRMDVEVVM
+189 VKFKVKMDVDVVM
-203 ASEADVMK
+203 ASEADVVK
-211 AIDRVYAGHGTS
+211 TIERVYAGHGPQ

-234 KDSEELETV
+234 KDGEELETV
-243 ERGQGNNDEPELT
+243 ERGQGGNDEPELS

-302 VMSPIPAR
+302 VMAPIPAR

-388 RVLKQFID
+388 RVFKQFID

-506 DAAGAFPRLLEMGL
+506 DAAGSFPRLLEMGL

-529 KGVLAQRLVRRICKY
+529 KGILAQRLVRRICKY
-544 CKEPVEISQAMRDEF
+544 CKEPVEISESLREEL

-592 PNETVRNLIIKRSSG
+592 PNESVRNL
-607 DVIKRAAMQECG
+607 VIKRASGDEIKRCAMKECD
-619 MITLRMDGIQ
+619 MITLRMDGIN
-629 KALDGHT
+629 KALQGLT
-636 TLEQAIGASTSDD
+636 TLEQAVGASAPDD

>member
-1 MVAFMINNNKLNLGQ
+1 MISNVKMNLGE
-16 LLLRQGV
+16 LLLRQRV
-23 LDEDQLAHAMAEH
+23 LDEDQLAHATSEH
-36 KRTGLMLS
+36 KRTGIPLAR
-44 KILVRLG
+44 ILVRLG
-51 MVNEETLTNI
+51 MVSEDTLTSI
-61 LGSQMQSSTKMRIG
+61 LGVQMQSTTKMRIG

-82 YINQE
+82 YIKPE
-87 QLDKALET
+87 QLEKALET
-95 QKTSGKR
+95 QKTTGKR
-102 LGRTLVDLGYM
+102 LGRTLVELGYM
-113 PEERLIEILSRQF
+113 PEERLVEILSRQF
-126 EVPYVKLD
+126 EVPYVKLE
-134 NFSIDPNAY
+134 NFSIDPDAY
-143 NYLPEDMCRQYKVV
+143 TYLPEEMCKQYKIV
-157 PLFVQNGEDDRRQAK
+157 PLFISKNDDDRKAVREA
-172 SVLTIAMT
+172 LTLAMT
-180 DPTNMRTIS
+180 DPTNMRVIQI
-189 VVKFKVRMDVEVVM
+189 VKFKVKMEVDVVM
-203 ASEADVMK
+203 ASEVDVQK
-211 AIDRVYAGHGTS
+211 TIERVYAGHGPQ

-234 KDSEELETV
+234 KDGEELETV
-243 ERGQGNNDEPELT
+243 ERGQGNSDEPELS

-302 VMSPIPAR
+302 VMAPIPAR

-329 KRKPLDGRFTVRY
+329 KRRPLDGRFTVRY

-388 RVLKQFID
+388 RVFKQFID

-506 DAAGAFPRLLEMGL
+506 DAAGSFPRLLEMGL

-529 KGVLAQRLVRRICKY
+529 KGILAQRLVRRICKY
-544 CKEPVEISQAMRDEF
+544 CKEPVEISDSLREEL
-559 HLTPDMQFYHGK
+559 HLSPDMQFYHGK

-592 PNETVRNLIIKRSSG
+592 PNESVRNL
-607 DVIKRAAMQECG
+607 VIKRASGDEIKRCAMKECD
-619 MITLRMDGIQ
+619 MITLRMDGIN
-629 KALDGHT
+629 KALQGLT
-636 TLEQAIGASTSDD
+636 TLEQAVGASAPDD

>member
-1 MVAFMINNNKLNLGQ
+1 MKDSSSLGQ
-16 LLLRQGV
+16 LLVRVNLIN
-23 LDEDQLAHAMAEH
+23 EDQLKYAE
-36 KRTGLMLS
+36 
-44 KILVRLG
+44 
-51 MVNEETLTNI
+51 EEVKFWTQKGKKLTLTQVLLKAEMVKPEQLTDI
-61 LGSQMQSSTKMRIG
+61 LGVQMQSVTKKRIG
-75 EMLLAQG
+75 EMLLDQG
-82 YINQE
+82 FITQE
-87 QLDKALET
+87 QLNEALEK
-95 QKTSGKR
+95 QKTSGGKR
-102 LGRTLVDLGYM
+102 LGSILVDLKFIQQDKLM
-113 PEERLIEILSRQF
+113 KILCSQF

-134 NFSIDPNAY
+134 SIKLDEKVY
-143 NYLPEDMCRQYKVV
+143 EFISEDQCKANKIV
-157 PLFVQNGEDDRRQAK
+157 PLYVTKDARQAL
-172 SVLTIAMT
+172 VVAMA
-180 DPTNMRTIS
+180 DPTNVRLRDSI
-189 VVKFKVRMDVEVVM
+189 KFKVKRNVDVVM
-203 ASEADVMK
+203 ASEQDIK
-211 AIDRVYAGHGTS
+211 KTIDILFAGHGPA
-223 EESLAELIGES
+223 EESLAELIGS
-234 KDSEELETV
+234 SGDDELETV
-243 ERGQGNNDEPELT
+243 ERGSSTSDEPELS
-256 DEEGRAVVKIVTTL
+256 DEEGRQVVKIVTTL

-379 PLKDMGFDP
+379 PLREMGFDP

-467 LRQDPDVI
+467 FRQDPDVI
-475 MIGEMRDQETSSMAI
+475 MIGEMRDQETSTMAI

-529 KGVLAQRLVRRICKY
+529 KGVLAQRLVRRICKN
-544 CKEPVEISQAMRDEF
+544 CKEPVEISQELRDEL
-559 HLTPDMQFYHGK
+559 HLSPDMQFYHGR
-571 GCDKCDGS
+571 GCEKCDGS
-579 GYKGRCGIYEFLV
+579 GFKGRCGIYEFLV
-592 PNETVRNLIIKRSSG
+592 PNEAVRNL
-607 DVIKRAAMQECG
+607 VIKRASGDEIKREAIKSCE
-619 MITLRMDGIQ
+619 MITLRMDGIN
-629 KALDGHT
+629 KALQGLT
-636 TLEQAIGASTSDD
+636 TLEQAVGASTADE

>member
-1 MVAFMINNNKLNLGQ
+1 MKDSNSLGQ
-16 LLLRQGV
+16 LLVRVNLIN
-23 LDEDQLAHAMAEH
+23 EDQLKYAEDEV
-36 KRTGLMLS
+36 KYQAQLGKKVTLVQ
-44 KILVRLG
+44 ILVKAG
-51 MVNEETLTNI
+51 MVKQEQLTDI
-61 LGSQMQSSTKMRIG
+61 LGVQMQSVTKKRIG
-75 EMLLAQG
+75 EMLLDQG
-82 YINQE
+82 FITQE
-87 QLDKALET
+87 QLNEALEK
-95 QKTSGKR
+95 QKTSGGKR
-102 LGRTLVDLGYM
+102 LGRVLVDLKFID
-113 PEERLIEILSRQF
+113 EKKLTDILCCQF
-126 EVPYVKLD
+126 EVPFVKLD
-134 NFSIDPNAY
+134 SIKLDEKVY
-143 NYLPEDMCRQYKVV
+143 EYISEDQCKTHKIV
-157 PLFVQNGEDDRRQAK
+157 PLYVTKDSRQAL
-172 SVLTIAMT
+172 VVAMA
-180 DPTNMRTIS
+180 DPTNVRLRDSI
-189 VVKFKVRMDVEVVM
+189 KFKVKKNVDVVM
-203 ASEADVMK
+203 ASEQDIK
-211 AIDRVYAGHGTS
+211 KTIDILFAGHGPA
-223 EESLAELIGES
+223 EESLAELIGS
-234 KDSEELETV
+234 SSDDELETV
-243 ERGQGNNDEPELT
+243 ERGQGGNDEPELT
-256 DEEGRAVVKIVTTL
+256 DEEGRQVVKIVTTL

-342 KGSEVDLRVSSFP
+342 KGAEVDLRVSSFP

-379 PLKDMGFDP
+379 PLKEMGFDP

-475 MIGEMRDQETSSMAI
+475 MIGEMRDQETSTMAI

-529 KGVLAQRLVRRICKY
+529 KGVLAQRLVRRICKN
-544 CKEPVEISQAMRDEF
+544 CKEPVEISQELRDEL
-559 HLTPDMQFYHGK
+559 HLSPDMQFYHGR
-571 GCDKCDGS
+571 GCEKCDGS
-579 GYKGRCGIYEFLV
+579 GFKGRCGIYEFLV
-592 PNETVRNLIIKRSSG
+592 PNEAVRNL
-607 DVIKRAAMQECG
+607 VIKRASGDEIKREAIKSCE
-619 MITLRMDGIQ
+619 MITLRMDGIN
-629 KALDGHT
+629 KALQGLT
-636 TLEQAIGASTSDD
+636 TLEQAVGASTADE

>member
-1 MVAFMINNNKLNLGQ
+1 
-16 LLLRQGV
+16 
-23 LDEDQLAHAMAEH
+23 
-36 KRTGLMLS
+36 
-44 KILVRLG
+44 
-51 MVNEETLTNI
+51 
-61 LGSQMQSSTKMRIG
+61 MQSTTKMRIG
-75 EMLLAQG
+75 EMLLAQK
-82 YINQE
+82 YITQE
-87 QLDKALET
+87 QLDQALEE
-95 QKTSGKR
+95 QKKTGKR
-102 LGRTLVDLGYM
+102 LGRTLVDLKFM
-113 PEERLIEILSRQF
+113 PEERLVEILSKQF
-126 EVPYVKLD
+126 EVPYVKLE
-134 NFSIDPNAY
+134 NFALDPEAY
-143 NYLPEDMCRQYKVV
+143 TYLPEDLCRTYKVV
-157 PLFVQNGEDDRRQAK
+157 PLFISKGEDDRRVVREAM
-172 SVLTIAMT
+172 TIAMT
-180 DPTNMRTIS
+180 DPTNMRVINI
-189 VVKFKVRMDVEVVM
+189 VKFKVKMEVDIVM
-203 ASEADVMK
+203 ASDADVVK
-211 AIDRVYAGHGTS
+211 TIDRVFAGHGSTN

-234 KDSEELETV
+234 KDGEELETV
-243 ERGQGNNDEPELT
+243 ERGQGANDEPELT

-425 ILDSTINISTMEDP
+425 ILDSTIN
-439 VELNIDGVNQ
+439 
-449 GQINNAAGFTFA
+449 
-461 AGIRAL
+461 
-467 LRQDPDVI
+467 

-544 CKEPVEISQAMRDEF
+544 CKEPVEISPSLREEL
-559 HLTPDMQFYHGK
+559 HLSPDMQFYHGK
-571 GCDKCDGS
+571 GCEKCEGS

-607 DVIKRAAMQECG
+607 DVIKRD

-636 TLEQAIGASTSDD
+636 TLEQAVGASAADD

>member
-1 MVAFMINNNKLNLGQ
+1 MVS
-16 LLLRQGV
+16 
-23 LDEDQLAHAMAEH
+23 ED
-36 KRTGLMLS
+36 
-44 KILVRLG
+44 
-51 MVNEETLTNI
+51 TLTSI
-61 LGSQMQSSTKMRIG
+61 LGVQMQSSTKMRIG
-75 EMLLAQG
+75 EMLIAQG
-82 YINQE
+82 YITDE
-87 QLDKALET
+87 QLNKALET
-95 QKTSGKR
+95 QKTTGKR
-102 LGRTLVDLGYM
+102 LGRTLVDLGFM

-134 NFSIDPNAY
+134 TFSIDSEAY
-143 NYLPEDMCRQYKVV
+143 TYLPEDMCKQYKVC
-157 PLFVQNGEDDRRQAK
+157 PLYMQKGEDGMGQAH
-172 SVLTIAMT
+172 SILTLAMT

-189 VVKFKVRMDVEVVM
+189 IIKFKVKMDVDVVM
-203 ASEADVMK
+203 ASDADVQK
-211 AIDRVYAGHGTS
+211 AIERVYAGHGGGT
-223 EESLAELIGES
+223 EESLADLIGDS
-234 KDSEELETV
+234 KDGEELETV
-243 ERGQGNNDEPELT
+243 ERGQGNQEEELS
-256 DEEGRAVVKIVTTL
+256 DEEGRQVVKIVTTL

-277 HASDIHLEPQE
+277 KASDIHLEPQE

-329 KRKPLDGRFTVRY
+329 KRRPLDGRFTVRY

-371 LDPNSGQF
+371 LNPNSGQF

-420 ASIRE
+420 ASIGE

-529 KGVLAQRLVRRICKY
+529 KGVLAQRLVRRICKF
-544 CKEPVEISQAMRDEF
+544 CKEPYEISESLREEL
-559 HLTPDMQFYHGK
+559 HLSPDMQFYHGK

-579 GYKGRCGIYEFLV
+579 GYKGRAGIYEFLV
-592 PNETVRNLIIKRSSG
+592 PNESVRNLIIKRSSG

-619 MITLRMDGIQ
+619 MITLRMDGIS
-629 KALDGHT
+629 KALQGIT
-636 TLEQAIGASTSDD
+636 TLEQALGASTADD

>member
-1 MVAFMINNNKLNLGQ
+1 MNSSAKLNLGQ
-16 LLLRQGV
+16 LLLRQGI

-44 KILVRLG
+44 KILLRLG
-51 MVNEETLTNI
+51 MVSEDTLTSI
-61 LGSQMQSSTKMRIG
+61 LGVQMQSTTKMRIG
-75 EMLLAQG
+75 EMLLKQG
-82 YINQE
+82 YINE
-87 QLDKALET
+87 DQLNKALEM

-102 LGRTLVDLGYM
+102 LGRTLVDLGFM
-113 PEERLIEILSRQF
+113 PEERLIEILSMQF
-126 EVPYVKLD
+126 EVPYVRLE
-134 NFSIDPNAY
+134 NFIIDPDAY
-143 NYLPEDMCRQYKVV
+143 TYLPEDLCKTYKIV
-157 PLFVQNGEDDRRQAK
+157 PLFVLKAEDERRMPRV
-172 SVLTIAMT
+172 SLTIAMT
-180 DPTNMRTIS
+180 DPTNMRVINI
-189 VVKFKVRMDVEVVM
+189 VKFKVKMEVDIVM
-203 ASEADVMK
+203 ASEKDVLK
-211 AIDRVYAGHGTS
+211 AIERVFSGHGPA
-223 EESLAELIGES
+223 EESLAELINES
-234 KDSEELETV
+234 REEGELETV
-243 ERGQGNNDEPELT
+243 DRDANNSNEPELS

-342 KGSEVDLRVSSFP
+342 KGAEVDLRVSSFP

-379 PLKDMGFDP
+379 PLKDMGFDA
-388 RVLKQFID
+388 RVLKQFLD
-396 AINAPN
+396 CINAPN

-544 CKEPVEISQAMRDEF
+544 CKEPVEISDSLREEL
-559 HLTPDMQFYHGK
+559 HLTPDMQFYHGR
-571 GCDKCDGS
+571 GCEKCDGS

-607 DVIKRAAMQECG
+607 DVIKRAAMKECG

-629 KALDGHT
+629 KALDGAT
-636 TLEQAIGASTSDD
+636 TLEQAVGASAADDA